1 MRDFSTIFGGFWNDG
16 RSWWTPGPHRHGPH
30 PCGAPQPGHH
40 PHSGHHG
47 HHDHAEEGPA
57 RTSGRGHGHRPG
69 GGRGG
74 RGGPFGFGG
83 GGGFPFGLGGFLRGP
98 RARRGDVRAGILAL
112 LAEQPRNGY
121 QLMQELEARSRGM
134 WRPSPGAV
142 YPALQQLEDEGLV
155 RAEEA
160 GSGRLYHLTDDGR
173 KYVAEHA
180 AETKAPWELHGSSQH
195 EELADLMGLIHP
207 IATALWQIA
216 SHGQPEQ
223 IAEARKALNQTRR
236 ALYTI
241 LSKDP
246 EDEE

>member
-1 MRDFSTIFGGFWNDG
+1 MRDFTTMFGLWNDG
-16 RSWWTPGPHRHGPH
+16 RGWWGARAQPHHHHHH
-30 PCGAPQPGHH
+30 PCGH
-40 PHSGHHG
+40 PEGEQAHAGGRHG
-47 HHDHAEEGPA
+47 F
-57 RTSGRGHGHRPG
+57 RPG
-69 GGRGG
+69 GGRGGG

-83 GGGFPFGLGGFLRGP
+83 FPFGFGGFMRGP

-121 QLMQELEARSRGM
+121 QLMQELESRSRGM

-160 GSGRLYHLTDDGR
+160 GSGRLYHLTDEGR

-180 AETKAPWELHGSSQH
+180 AETKAPWELHNSSEH

-223 IAEARKALNQTRR
+223 IAEARKALSQTRR

-246 EDEE
+246 DDEE

>member
-1 MRDFSTIFGGFWNDG
+1 MRDFSTIFGVWSDG
-16 RSWWTPGPHRHGPH
+16 RSWWGPRRPAHGCHRGGPH
-30 PCGAPQPGHH
+30 P
-40 PHSGHHG
+40 HG
-47 HHDHAEEGPA
+47 HHEHAEEGHA
-57 RTSGRGHGHRPG
+57 HASGRGHRPG
-69 GGRGG
+69 GGRAGG

-83 GGGFPFGLGGFLRGP
+83 GFPFGLGGFMRGP

-160 GSGRLYHLTDDGR
+160 GSGRLYHLTDEGR

-180 AETKAPWELHGSSQH
+180 AETKAPWELHATSEH

-236 ALYTI
+236 ALYSI

-246 EDEE
+246 DDEE